1 MLYYL
6 KDLEETFGPLRVFE
20 SIPFRAIGAAVTTFL
35 ASLVLGPMVIR
46 GLTRLKLGQPIR
58 GADEVHKLA
67 ELHGSKKGTP
77 TMGGLMIL
85 LTLLLGCFL
94 WANPLNIYIWVV
106 LIPTLLFAML
116 GFIDDYL
123 KIKKKQSEGLT
134 SKQKLIGQI
143 AISVAAGIF
152 LIMFPETS
160 ESARS
165 LQLPFFKQPVV
176 DNMGPF
182 AVIFF
187 CFVIVGCSNAVNLT
201 DGLDGLAIGC
211 SLPVTAVFGVFA
223 YAVSN
228 AVVADYLLLEMVPGT
243 EELVIF
249 CAALGGACAGF
260 LWFNCHPAR
269 VFMGDT
275 GSLALGGAFAMLAI
289 CLNQELLLVIIGGVF
304 VMEAM
309 SVILQV
315 FFFKTTGKR
324 IFAMSPIHH
333 HFELKG
339 WNETTV
345 VVRFWIMAVVCAL
358 IALATLKLR

>member
-1 MLYYL
+1 MLYFL
-6 KDLEETFGPLRVFE
+6 HELEEWFGPLRVFE
-20 SIPFRAIGAAVTTFL
+20 SLTFRGLGAAVSTFL
-35 ASLVLGPMVIR
+35 ASLLVGPYVIKI
-46 GLTRLKLGQPIR
+46 LTRLKLGQPIR
-58 GADEVHKLA
+58 GSEEVHRLA

-77 TMGGLMIL
+77 TMGGVMVL
-85 LTLLLGCFL
+85 LSLLLGCLF
-94 WANPLNIYIWVV
+94 WANPANVYLWIV
-106 LIPTLLFAML
+106 LVPTLGFGLL
-116 GFIDDYL
+116 GFTDDYL
-123 KIKKKQSEGLT
+123 KIKRKQSEGLT
-134 SKQKLIGQI
+134 SRQKLIGQI
-143 AISVAAGIF
+143 AISVLAGFF
-152 LIMFPETS
+152 LIHFPETS

-165 LQLPFFKQPVV
+165 LQLPFLKEPVV
-176 DNMGPF
+176 DNLGWM

-211 SLPVTAVFGVFA
+211 SIPVAVVFGVFA
-223 YAVSN
+223 YVTSN
-228 AVVADYLLLEMVPGT
+228 MVTADYLLLEFTPGT

-249 CAALGGACAGF
+249 CAALSGSCAGF

-275 GSLALGGAFAMLAI
+275 GSLALGGALAMLSI
-289 CLNQELLLVIIGGVF
+289 CLNQELLLVIVGGVF
-304 VMEAM
+304 VMEAA

-345 VVRFWIMAVVCAL
+345 VVRFWILAVICAL
-358 IALATLKLR
+358 IGLATLKLR

>member
-6 KDLEETFGPLRVFE
+6 HELSDAFGPLRVFE
-20 SIPFRAIGAAVTTFL
+20 ATTFRAIGAAISTFAFCL
-35 ASLVLGPMVIR
+35 LTGPTLISV
-46 GLTRLKLGQPIR
+46 LTRLKLGQPIR
-58 GADEVHKLA
+58 GSEEVHKLA

-77 TMGGLMIL
+77 TMGGIMIL
-85 LTLLLGCFL
+85 FALITGCVL
-94 WANPLNIYIWVV
+94 WGNLHNIYLWIV
-106 LIPTLLFAML
+106 LIPTLLFGAL
-116 GFIDDYL
+116 GFADDFL
-123 KIKKKQSEGLT
+123 KIKRKQSEGLT

-143 AISVAAGIF
+143 IISVAAGVF
-152 LIMFPETS
+152 LISYPETAD
-160 ESARS
+160 SARS
-165 LQLPFFKQPVV
+165 LQLPFLKDPVV
-176 DNMGPF
+176 DNLGWM

-211 SLPVTAVFGVFA
+211 SLPVTAVYAVFA
-223 YAVSN
+223 YVTSN
-228 AVVADYLLLEMVPGT
+228 LVAAEYLLLEFIPGT

-249 CAALGGACAGF
+249 CSALGGACVGF

-275 GSLALGGAFAMLAI
+275 GSLALGGAFAMVSI
-289 CLNQELLLVIIGGVF
+289 CLNQELLLVIVGGVF
-304 VMEAM
+304 VMEAS

-345 VVRFWIMAVVCAL
+345 VVRFWILALICAL
-358 IALATLKLR
+358 IGLATLKIR